1 MSYKKIDESIIDE
14 FSAFLDKSQIIQDKE
29 KKLMYAK
36 DKTEDFI
43 YLPELVLIP
52 NNTEEISK
60 ILKICTKHV
69 IPITARSTG
78 TGLSGG
84 ALPVHAGIVLSME
97 KFNKIINIDTDNFQ
111 ITVEPFVINY
121 TIQQAVKEKGLFYPP
136 DPANYKD
143 CSIGGNISENSGG
156 PKAVKYGTTKDYVL
170 SLEVVLANG
179 DIIHT
184 GRNLIKDVAGYNLT
198 QLFVGS
204 EGTLGIITK
213 ATLKLLPEVKENIL
227 MLMSF
232 TSVEDAG
239 KAVNTILNTGIIP
252 SSLEFMER
260 NALIISKEHINAEF
274 PPVNKDTQ
282 AHLIVELDGNDQSKL
297 LEEREIIKAAV
308 EAQDNPEFIIFANS
322 EEEKEQIWTL
332 RRNTGTAV
340 GDKDVY
346 KEQDIS
352 IPRANI
358 PKAVNYI
365 NNWCKKY
372 GYTAACYGHAGD
384 GNIHA
389 NILRSGVSDEIWNK
403 DLKAHLKE
411 LFDYICNTLNG
422 SVTGEHG
429 IGFVQREYLP
439 IMIDNTTLEIM
450 KSIKKLFDPNNIIN
464 PGKIF
469 LND

>member
-1 MSYKKIDESIIDE
+1 MSYKKIDDQIISV
-14 FSAFLDKSQIIQDKE
+14 FSSFLDEKQIITIESE
-29 KKLMYAK
+29 KLAYAQ
-36 DKTEDFI
+36 DKTEDFV

-52 NNTEEISK
+52 ANTEEVSR
-60 ILKICTKHV
+60 ILKICNEHL
-69 IPITARSTG
+69 IPVTVRSTG

-84 ALPVHAGIVLSME
+84 ALPVKGGIVISME
-97 KFNKIINIDTDNFQ
+97 KFNKILNIDTDNFQ
-111 ITVEPFVINY
+111 ITTEPFVINY
-121 TIQQAVKEKGLFYPP
+121 ILQQAVKEKGLFYPP

-179 DIIHT
+179 DIINT

-204 EGTLGIITK
+204 EGTLGVITK
-213 ATLKLLPEVKENIL
+213 ATLKLLPEIKENVL

-232 TSVEDAG
+232 TTVEDAG
-239 KAVNTILNTGIIP
+239 RAVNTILNTGIIP

-274 PPVNKDTQ
+274 PPVSEKTQ
-282 AHLIVELDGNDQSKL
+282 AHLIVELDGNDYEKL
-297 LEEREIIKAAV
+297 LEEREILKSAV
-308 EAQDNPEFIIFANS
+308 EKADNPEFILFANS

-358 PKAVNYI
+358 PKAVNFI
-365 NNWCKKY
+365 NNWCQKY

-389 NILRSGVSDEIWNK
+389 NILRSGVSDDIWNNK
-403 DLKAHLKE
+403 LKVHLKE

-439 IMIDNTTLEIM
+439 VMIDETTLNIM
-450 KSIKKLFDPNNIIN
+450 KSIKNLLDPNNIIN

-469 LND
+469 LD

>member
-1 MSYKKIDESIIDE
+1 MSYKKIDSHIISE
-14 FSAFLDKSQIIQDKE
+14 FLSFLDE
-29 KKLMYAK
+29 KQVIASENEKLAYAQ
-36 DKTEDFI
+36 DKTEDFV
-43 YLPELVLIP
+43 YMPELVLIP
-52 NNTEEISK
+52 DNAEDISK
-60 ILKICTKHV
+60 ILKICNKYI
-69 IPITARSTG
+69 IPVTVRSTG

-84 ALPVHAGIVLSME
+84 ALPVKGGIVISME
-97 KFNKIINIDTDNFQ
+97 KFNKILNIDTDNFQ
-111 ITVEPFVINY
+111 ITTEPFVINY
-121 TIQQAVKEKGLFYPP
+121 ILQQAVKEKGLFYPP

-213 ATLKLLPEVKENIL
+213 ATLKLLPVVKENVL

-274 PPVNKDTQ
+274 PPVSEKTQ
-282 AHLIVELDGNDQSKL
+282 AHLIVELDGNDYEKL
-297 LEEREIIKAAV
+297 LEERELLKKAV
-308 EAQDNPEFIIFANS
+308 ENADNPEFILFANS

-365 NNWCKKY
+365 NNWCQKY

-389 NILRSGVSDEIWNK
+389 NILRSGVSDDIWNNK
-403 DLKAHLKE
+403 LKLHLKE
-411 LFDYICNTLNG
+411 LFDYICNALNG

-439 IMIDNTTLEIM
+439 VMIDQTTLNIM
-450 KSIKKLFDPNNIIN
+450 KSIKNLLDPNNIIN

-469 LND
+469 LD

>member
-1 MSYKKIDESIIDE
+1 MSYKKIDSHIISE
-14 FSAFLDKSQIIQDKE
+14 FLSFLDE
-29 KKLMYAK
+29 KQVIASENEKLAYAQ
-36 DKTEDFI
+36 DKTEDFV
-43 YLPELVLIP
+43 YMPELVLIP
-52 NNTEEISK
+52 DNAEDISK
-60 ILKICTKHV
+60 ILKICNKYI
-69 IPITARSTG
+69 IPVTVRSTG

-84 ALPVHAGIVLSME
+84 ALPVKGGIVISME
-97 KFNKIINIDTDNFQ
+97 KFNKILNIDTDNFQ
-111 ITVEPFVINY
+111 ITTEPFVINY
-121 TIQQAVKEKGLFYPP
+121 ILQQAVKEKGLFYPP

-213 ATLKLLPEVKENIL
+213 ATLKLLPVVKENVL

-260 NALIISKEHINAEF
+260 NALIISKEHINAEV
-274 PPVNKDTQ
+274 PPVSEKTQ
-282 AHLIVELDGNDQSKL
+282 AHLIVELDGNDYEKL
-297 LEEREIIKAAV
+297 LEEREILKKAV
-308 EAQDNPEFIIFANS
+308 ENADNPEFILFANS

-365 NNWCKKY
+365 NNWCQKY

-389 NILRSGVSDEIWNK
+389 NILRSGVSDDIWNNK
-403 DLKAHLKE
+403 LKLHLKE
-411 LFDYICNTLNG
+411 LFDYICNALNG

-439 IMIDNTTLEIM
+439 VMIDQTTLNIM
-450 KSIKKLFDPNNIIN
+450 KSIKNLLDPNNIIN

-469 LND
+469 LD

>member
-1 MSYKKIDESIIDE
+1 MSYKKIDSHIISE
-14 FSAFLDKSQIIQDKE
+14 FLSFLDE
-29 KKLMYAK
+29 KQVIASENEKLAYAQ
-36 DKTEDFI
+36 DKTEDFV
-43 YLPELVLIP
+43 YMPELVLIP
-52 NNTEEISK
+52 ADTEEISK
-60 ILKICTKHV
+60 ILKICNKHI
-69 IPITARSTG
+69 IPVTVRSTG

-84 ALPVHAGIVLSME
+84 ALPVKGGIVISME
-97 KFNKIINIDTDNFQ
+97 KFNKILNIDTDNFQ
-111 ITVEPFVINY
+111 ITTEPFVINY
-121 TIQQAVKEKGLFYPP
+121 ILQQAVKEKGLFYPP

-213 ATLKLLPEVKENIL
+213 ATLKLLPVVKENVL

-274 PPVNKDTQ
+274 PPVSEKTQ
-282 AHLIVELDGNDQSKL
+282 AHLIVELDGNDYEKL
-297 LEEREIIKAAV
+297 LEERELLKKAV
-308 EAQDNPEFIIFANS
+308 ENADNPEFILFANS

-365 NNWCKKY
+365 NNWCQKY

-389 NILRSGVSDEIWNK
+389 NILRSGVSDDIWNNK
-403 DLKAHLKE
+403 LKLHLKE
-411 LFDYICNTLNG
+411 LFDYICNALNG

-439 IMIDNTTLEIM
+439 VMIDQTTLNIM
-450 KSIKKLFDPNNIIN
+450 KSIKNLLDPNNIIN

-469 LND
+469 LD

>member
-1 MSYKKIDESIIDE
+1 MSYKKINNHIISE
-14 FSAFLDKSQIIQDKE
+14 FLSFLDE
-29 KKLMYAK
+29 KQVIASENEKLAYAQ
-36 DKTEDFI
+36 DKTEDFV
-43 YLPELVLIP
+43 YMPELVLVP
-52 NNTEEISK
+52 ATTEDISK
-60 ILKICTKHV
+60 ILKICNSHI
-69 IPITARSTG
+69 IPITVRSTG

-84 ALPVHAGIVLSME
+84 ALPVKGGIVISME
-97 KFNKIINIDTDNFQ
+97 KFDKILNIDTDNFQ
-111 ITVEPFVINY
+111 ITTEPFVINY
-121 TIQQAVKEKGLFYPP
+121 ILQQAVKEKGLFYPP

-170 SLEVVLANG
+170 SLEIVLANG

-213 ATLKLLPEVKENIL
+213 ATLKLLPVVKENVL

-274 PPVNKDTQ
+274 PPVSEKTQ
-282 AHLIVELDGNDQSKL
+282 AHLIVELDGNDYEKL
-297 LEEREIIKAAV
+297 LEEREILKKAV
-308 EAQDNPEFIIFANS
+308 ENADNPEFILFANS

-365 NNWCKKY
+365 NNWCQKY

-389 NILRSGVSDEIWNK
+389 NILRSGVSDDIWNNK
-403 DLKAHLKE
+403 LKLHLKE

-439 IMIDNTTLEIM
+439 VMIDKTTLNIM
-450 KSIKKLFDPNNIIN
+450 KNIKNLLDPNNIIN

-469 LND
+469 LD

>member
-1 MSYKKIDESIIDE
+1 MSYKKIDSHIISE
-14 FSAFLDKSQIIQDKE
+14 FLSFLDE
-29 KKLMYAK
+29 KQVIASENEKLAYAQ
-36 DKTEDFI
+36 DKTEDFV
-43 YLPELVLIP
+43 YMPELVLIP
-52 NNTEEISK
+52 DNAEDISK
-60 ILKICTKHV
+60 ILKICNEHI
-69 IPITARSTG
+69 IPVTVRSTG

-84 ALPVHAGIVLSME
+84 ALPVKGGIVISME
-97 KFNKIINIDTDNFQ
+97 KFDKILNIDTDNFQ
-111 ITVEPFVINY
+111 ITTEPFVINY
-121 TIQQAVKEKGLFYPP
+121 ILQQAVKEKGLFYPP

-213 ATLKLLPEVKENIL
+213 ATLKLLPVVKENVL

-274 PPVNKDTQ
+274 PPVSEKTQ
-282 AHLIVELDGNDQSKL
+282 AHLIVELDGNDYEKL
-297 LEEREIIKAAV
+297 LEERELLKKAV
-308 EAQDNPEFIIFANS
+308 ENADNPEFILFANS

-365 NNWCKKY
+365 NNWCQKY

-389 NILRSGVSDEIWNK
+389 NILRSGVSDDIWNNK
-403 DLKAHLKE
+403 LKLHLKE
-411 LFDYICNTLNG
+411 LFDYICNSLNG

-439 IMIDNTTLEIM
+439 VMIDQTTLNIM
-450 KSIKKLFDPNNIIN
+450 KSIKNLLDPNNIIN

-469 LND
+469 LD

>member
-1 MSYKKIDESIIDE
+1 M
-14 FSAFLDKSQIIQDKE
+14 
-29 KKLMYAK
+29 
-36 DKTEDFI
+36 
-43 YLPELVLIP
+43 
-52 NNTEEISK
+52 
-60 ILKICTKHV
+60 
-69 IPITARSTG
+69 
-78 TGLSGG
+78 
-84 ALPVHAGIVLSME
+84 
-97 KFNKIINIDTDNFQ
+97 
-111 ITVEPFVINY
+111 
-121 TIQQAVKEKGLFYPP
+121 
-136 DPANYKD
+136 
-143 CSIGGNISENSGG
+143 
-156 PKAVKYGTTKDYVL
+156 
-170 SLEVVLANG
+170 
-179 DIIHT
+179 
-184 GRNLIKDVAGYNLT
+184 
-198 QLFVGS
+198 GS

-213 ATLKLLPEVKENIL
+213 ATLKLLPVVKENVL

-274 PPVNKDTQ
+274 PPVSEKTQ
-282 AHLIVELDGNDQSKL
+282 AHLIVELDGNDYEKL
-297 LEEREIIKAAV
+297 LEERELLKKAV
-308 EAQDNPEFIIFANS
+308 ENADNPEFILFANS

-365 NNWCKKY
+365 NNWCQKY

-389 NILRSGVSDEIWNK
+389 NILRSGVSDDIWNNK
-403 DLKAHLKE
+403 LKLHLKE
-411 LFDYICNTLNG
+411 LFDYICNALNG

-439 IMIDNTTLEIM
+439 VMIDQTTLNIM
-450 KSIKKLFDPNNIIN
+450 KSIKNLLDPNNIIN

-469 LND
+469 LD

>member
-1 MSYKKIDESIIDE
+1 MSYKKIDDYIISE
-14 FSAFLDKSQIIQDKE
+14 FLSFLDENQIITAENE
-29 KKLMYAK
+29 KLAYAQ

-43 YLPELVLIP
+43 YMPELVLIP
-52 NNTEEISK
+52 ANTEDISK
-60 ILKICTKHV
+60 ILKICNKHI
-69 IPITARSTG
+69 IPVTVRSTG

-84 ALPVHAGIVLSME
+84 ALPVKGGIVISME
-97 KFNKIINIDTDNFQ
+97 KFNKILNIDTDNFQ
-111 ITVEPFVINY
+111 ITTEPFVINY
-121 TIQQAVKEKGLFYPP
+121 ILQQAVKEKGLFYPP

-179 DIIHT
+179 DIIQT

-213 ATLKLLPEVKENIL
+213 ATLKLLPVIKENVL

-232 TSVEDAG
+232 TTVEDAG

-260 NALIISKEHINAEF
+260 NALMISKEHINAEF
-274 PPVNKDTQ
+274 PPVSEKTQ
-282 AHLIVELDGNDQSKL
+282 AHLIVELDGNDYEKL
-297 LEEREIIKAAV
+297 LEERDILKAAV
-308 EAQDNPEFIIFANS
+308 EKADNPEFILFANS

-358 PKAVNYI
+358 PKAVNFI
-365 NNWCKKY
+365 NNWCEKY

-389 NILRSGVSDEIWNK
+389 NILRSGVSDDIWNNK
-403 DLKAHLKE
+403 LKLHLKE

-439 IMIDNTTLEIM
+439 IMIDETTLNIM
-450 KSIKKLFDPNNIIN
+450 KSIKNLLDPNNIIN

-469 LND
+469 LG

>member
-1 MSYKKIDESIIDE
+1 MSYKKIDNHIISE
-14 FSAFLDKSQIIQDKE
+14 FLSFLDE
-29 KKLMYAK
+29 KQVITSENQKLAYAQ
-36 DKTEDFI
+36 DKTEDFV
-43 YLPELVLIP
+43 YMPELVLIP
-52 NNTEEISK
+52 ADTEEISK
-60 ILKICTKHV
+60 ILKICNNHI
-69 IPITARSTG
+69 IPVTVRSTG

-84 ALPVHAGIVLSME
+84 ALPVKGGIVISME
-97 KFNKIINIDTDNFQ
+97 NFNKILNIDTDNFQ
-111 ITVEPFVINY
+111 ITTEPFVINY
-121 TIQQAVKEKGLFYPP
+121 ILQQAVKEKGLFYPP

-213 ATLKLLPEVKENIL
+213 ATLKLLPLVKENVL

-260 NALIISKEHINAEF
+260 NALMISKEHINAEF
-274 PPVNKDTQ
+274 PPVSEKTQ
-282 AHLIVELDGNDQSKL
+282 AHLIVELDGNDYEKL
-297 LEEREIIKAAV
+297 LEEREILKKAV
-308 EAQDNPEFIIFANS
+308 ENADNPEFILFANS

-365 NNWCKKY
+365 NDWCQKY

-389 NILRSGVSDEIWNK
+389 NILRSGVSDDIWNNK
-403 DLKAHLKE
+403 LKVHLKE
-411 LFDYICNTLNG
+411 LFDYICNTLDG

-439 IMIDNTTLEIM
+439 VMIDKTTLNIM
-450 KSIKKLFDPNNIIN
+450 KNIKNLLDPNNIIN

-469 LND
+469 LD

>member
-1 MSYKKIDESIIDE
+1 MSYKKIDSHIISE
-14 FSAFLDKSQIIQDKE
+14 FLSFLDE
-29 KKLMYAK
+29 KQVIASENEKLAYAQ
-36 DKTEDFI
+36 DKTEDFV
-43 YLPELVLIP
+43 YMPELVLIP
-52 NNTEEISK
+52 DNAEDISK
-60 ILKICTKHV
+60 ILKICNKHI
-69 IPITARSTG
+69 IPVTVRSTG

-84 ALPVHAGIVLSME
+84 ALPVKGGIVISME
-97 KFNKIINIDTDNFQ
+97 KFNKILNIDTDNFQ
-111 ITVEPFVINY
+111 ITTEPFVINY
-121 TIQQAVKEKGLFYPP
+121 ILQQAVKEKGLFYPP

-213 ATLKLLPEVKENIL
+213 ATLKLLPVVKENVL

-274 PPVNKDTQ
+274 PPVSEKTQ
-282 AHLIVELDGNDQSKL
+282 AHLIVELDGNDYEKL
-297 LEEREIIKAAV
+297 LEERELLKKAV
-308 EAQDNPEFIIFANS
+308 ENADNPEFILFANS

-365 NNWCKKY
+365 NNWCQKY

-389 NILRSGVSDEIWNK
+389 NILRSGVSDDIWNNK
-403 DLKAHLKE
+403 LKPHLKE
-411 LFDYICNTLNG
+411 LFDYICNALNG

-439 IMIDNTTLEIM
+439 VMIDQTTLNIM
-450 KSIKKLFDPNNIIN
+450 KSIKNLLDPNNIIN

-469 LND
+469 LD

>member
-1 MSYKKIDESIIDE
+1 MSYKKIDSHIISE
-14 FSAFLDKSQIIQDKE
+14 FLSFLDE
-29 KKLMYAK
+29 KQVIASENEKLAYAQ
-36 DKTEDFI
+36 DKTEDFV
-43 YLPELVLIP
+43 YMPELVLIP
-52 NNTEEISK
+52 DNAEDISK
-60 ILKICTKHV
+60 ILKICNEHI
-69 IPITARSTG
+69 IPVTVRSTG

-84 ALPVHAGIVLSME
+84 ALPVKGGIVISME
-97 KFNKIINIDTDNFQ
+97 KFDKILNIDTDNFQ
-111 ITVEPFVINY
+111 ITTEPFVINY
-121 TIQQAVKEKGLFYPP
+121 ILQQAVKEKGLFYPP

-213 ATLKLLPEVKENIL
+213 ATLKLLPVVKENVL

-274 PPVNKDTQ
+274 PPVSEKTQ
-282 AHLIVELDGNDQSKL
+282 AHLIVELDGNDYEKL
-297 LEEREIIKAAV
+297 LEEREILKKAV
-308 EAQDNPEFIIFANS
+308 ENADNPEFILFANS

-365 NNWCKKY
+365 NNWCQKY

-389 NILRSGVSDEIWNK
+389 NILRSGVSDDIWNNK
-403 DLKAHLKE
+403 LKPHLKE
-411 LFDYICNTLNG
+411 LFDYICNALNG

-439 IMIDNTTLEIM
+439 VMIDQTTLNIM
-450 KSIKKLFDPNNIIN
+450 KSIKNLLDPNNIIN

-469 LND
+469 LD

>member
-1 MSYKKIDESIIDE
+1 MSYKKIDSHIISE
-14 FSAFLDKSQIIQDKE
+14 FLSFLDE
-29 KKLMYAK
+29 KQVIASENEKLAYAQ
-36 DKTEDFI
+36 DKTEDFV
-43 YLPELVLIP
+43 YMPELVLIP
-52 NNTEEISK
+52 DNAEDISK
-60 ILKICTKHV
+60 ILKICNKHI
-69 IPITARSTG
+69 IPVTVRSTG

-84 ALPVHAGIVLSME
+84 ALPVKGGIVISME
-97 KFNKIINIDTDNFQ
+97 KFNKILNIDTDNFQ
-111 ITVEPFVINY
+111 ITTEPFVINY
-121 TIQQAVKEKGLFYPP
+121 ILQQAVKEKGLFYPP

-213 ATLKLLPEVKENIL
+213 ATLKLLPVVKENVL

-274 PPVNKDTQ
+274 PPVSEKTQ
-282 AHLIVELDGNDQSKL
+282 AHLIVELDGNDYEKL
-297 LEEREIIKAAV
+297 LEERELLKKAV
-308 EAQDNPEFIIFANS
+308 ENADNPEFILFANS

-365 NNWCKKY
+365 NNWCQKY

-389 NILRSGVSDEIWNK
+389 NILRSGVSDDIWNNK
-403 DLKAHLKE
+403 LKLHLKE
-411 LFDYICNTLNG
+411 LFDYICNALNG

-439 IMIDNTTLEIM
+439 VMIDQTTLNIM
-450 KSIKKLFDPNNIIN
+450 KSIKNLLDPNNIIN

-469 LND
+469 LD

>member
-1 MSYKKIDESIIDE
+1 MSYKKIDSHIISE
-14 FSAFLDKSQIIQDKE
+14 FLSFLDE
-29 KKLMYAK
+29 KQVIASENEKLAYAQ
-36 DKTEDFI
+36 DKTEDFV
-43 YLPELVLIP
+43 YMPELVLIP
-52 NNTEEISK
+52 DNAEDISK
-60 ILKICTKHV
+60 ILKICNEHI
-69 IPITARSTG
+69 IPVTVRSTG

-84 ALPVHAGIVLSME
+84 ALPVKGGIVISME
-97 KFNKIINIDTDNFQ
+97 KFNKILNIDTDNFQ
-111 ITVEPFVINY
+111 ITTEPFVINY
-121 TIQQAVKEKGLFYPP
+121 ILQQAVKEKGLFYPP

-213 ATLKLLPEVKENIL
+213 ATLKLLPVVKENVL

-274 PPVNKDTQ
+274 PPVSEKTQ
-282 AHLIVELDGNDQSKL
+282 AHLIVELDGNDYEKL
-297 LEEREIIKAAV
+297 LEEREILKKAV
-308 EAQDNPEFIIFANS
+308 ENADNPEFILFANS

-365 NNWCKKY
+365 NNWCQKY

-389 NILRSGVSDEIWNK
+389 NILRSGVSDDIWNNK
-403 DLKAHLKE
+403 LKPHLKE
-411 LFDYICNTLNG
+411 LFDYICNALNG

-439 IMIDNTTLEIM
+439 VMIDQTTLNIM
-450 KSIKKLFDPNNIIN
+450 KSIKNLLDPNNIIN

-469 LND
+469 LD

>member
-1 MSYKKIDESIIDE
+1 MSYKKIDNHIISE
-14 FSAFLDKSQIIQDKE
+14 FLSFLDE
-29 KKLMYAK
+29 KQVITSENQKLAYAQ
-36 DKTEDFI
+36 DKTEDFV
-43 YLPELVLIP
+43 YMPELVLIP
-52 NNTEEISK
+52 ADTEEISK
-60 ILKICTKHV
+60 ILKICNSHI
-69 IPITARSTG
+69 IPVTVRSTG

-84 ALPVHAGIVLSME
+84 ALPVKGGIVISME
-97 KFNKIINIDTDNFQ
+97 NFNKILNIDTDNFQ
-111 ITVEPFVINY
+111 ITTEPFVINY
-121 TIQQAVKEKGLFYPP
+121 ILQQAVKEMGLFYPP

-213 ATLKLLPEVKENIL
+213 ATLKLLPLVKENVL

-260 NALIISKEHINAEF
+260 NALMISKEHINAEF
-274 PPVNKDTQ
+274 PPVSEKTQ
-282 AHLIVELDGNDQSKL
+282 AHLIVELDGNDYEKL
-297 LEEREIIKAAV
+297 LEEREILKKAV
-308 EAQDNPEFIIFANS
+308 ENADNPEFILFANS

-365 NNWCKKY
+365 NNWCQKY

-389 NILRSGVSDEIWNK
+389 NILRSGVSDDIWNNK
-403 DLKAHLKE
+403 LKVHLKE
-411 LFDYICNTLNG
+411 LFDYICNTLDG

-439 IMIDNTTLEIM
+439 VMIDKTTLNIM
-450 KSIKKLFDPNNIIN
+450 KSIKNLLDPNNIIN

-469 LND
+469 LD

>member
-1 MSYKKIDESIIDE
+1 MSYKKIDNHIISE
-14 FSAFLDKSQIIQDKE
+14 FLSFLDE
-29 KKLMYAK
+29 KQVIASENEKLAYAQ
-36 DKTEDFI
+36 DKTEDFV
-43 YLPELVLIP
+43 YMPELVLIP
-52 NNTEEISK
+52 ADTEEISK
-60 ILKICTKHV
+60 ILKICNNHI
-69 IPITARSTG
+69 IPVTVRSTG

-84 ALPVHAGIVLSME
+84 ALPVKGGIVISME
-97 KFNKIINIDTDNFQ
+97 NFNKILNIDTDNFQ
-111 ITVEPFVINY
+111 ITTEPFVINY
-121 TIQQAVKEKGLFYPP
+121 ILQQAVKEKGLFYPP

-213 ATLKLLPEVKENIL
+213 ATLKLLPLVKENVL

-260 NALIISKEHINAEF
+260 NALMISKEHINAEF
-274 PPVNKDTQ
+274 PPVSEKTQ
-282 AHLIVELDGNDQSKL
+282 AHLIVELDGNDYEKL
-297 LEEREIIKAAV
+297 LEEREILKKAV
-308 EAQDNPEFIIFANS
+308 ENANNPEFILFANS

-365 NNWCKKY
+365 NNWCQKY

-389 NILRSGVSDEIWNK
+389 NILRSGVSDDIWNNK
-403 DLKAHLKE
+403 LKVHLKE
-411 LFDYICNTLNG
+411 LFDYICNTLDG

-439 IMIDNTTLEIM
+439 VMIDKTTLNIM
-450 KSIKKLFDPNNIIN
+450 KSIKNLLDPNNIIN

-469 LND
+469 LD

>member
-1 MSYKKIDESIIDE
+1 MSYKKIDNHIISE
-14 FSAFLDKSQIIQDKE
+14 FLSFLDE
-29 KKLMYAK
+29 KQVITSENQKLAYAQ
-36 DKTEDFI
+36 DKTEDFV
-43 YLPELVLIP
+43 YMPELVLIP
-52 NNTEEISK
+52 ADTEEISK
-60 ILKICTKHV
+60 ILKICNNHI
-69 IPITARSTG
+69 IPVTVRSTG

-84 ALPVHAGIVLSME
+84 ALPVKGGIVISME
-97 KFNKIINIDTDNFQ
+97 KFNKILNIDTDNFQ
-111 ITVEPFVINY
+111 ITTEPFVINY
-121 TIQQAVKEKGLFYPP
+121 ILQQAVKEKGLFYPP

-213 ATLKLLPEVKENIL
+213 ATLKLLPVVKENVL

-274 PPVNKDTQ
+274 PPVSEKTQ
-282 AHLIVELDGNDQSKL
+282 AHLIVELDGNDYEKL
-297 LEEREIIKAAV
+297 LEERELLKKAV
-308 EAQDNPEFIIFANS
+308 ENADNPEFILFANS

-365 NNWCKKY
+365 NNWCQKY

-389 NILRSGVSDEIWNK
+389 NILRSGVSDDIWNNK
-403 DLKAHLKE
+403 LKLHLKE
-411 LFDYICNTLNG
+411 LFDYICNALNG

-439 IMIDNTTLEIM
+439 VMIDQTTLNIM
-450 KSIKKLFDPNNIIN
+450 KSIKNLLDPNNIIN

-469 LND
+469 LD

>member
-1 MSYKKIDESIIDE
+1 MSYKKIDSHIISE
-14 FSAFLDKSQIIQDKE
+14 FLSFLDE
-29 KKLMYAK
+29 KQVIASENEKLAYAQ
-36 DKTEDFI
+36 DKTEDFV
-43 YLPELVLIP
+43 YMPELVLIP
-52 NNTEEISK
+52 DNAEDISK
-60 ILKICTKHV
+60 ILKICNKHI
-69 IPITARSTG
+69 IPVTVRSTG

-84 ALPVHAGIVLSME
+84 ALPVKGGIVISME
-97 KFNKIINIDTDNFQ
+97 KFNKILNIDTDNFQ
-111 ITVEPFVINY
+111 ITTEPFVINY
-121 TIQQAVKEKGLFYPP
+121 ILQQAVKEKGLFYPP

-213 ATLKLLPEVKENIL
+213 ATLKLLPVVKENVL

-274 PPVNKDTQ
+274 PPVSEKTQ
-282 AHLIVELDGNDQSKL
+282 AHLIVELDGNDYEKL
-297 LEEREIIKAAV
+297 LEEREILKKAV
-308 EAQDNPEFIIFANS
+308 ENADNPEFILFANS

-365 NNWCKKY
+365 NNWCQKY

-389 NILRSGVSDEIWNK
+389 NILRSGVSDDIWNNK
-403 DLKAHLKE
+403 LKLHLKE
-411 LFDYICNTLNG
+411 LFDYICNALNG

-439 IMIDNTTLEIM
+439 VMIDQTTLNIM
-450 KSIKKLFDPNNIIN
+450 KSIKNLLDPNNIIN

-469 LND
+469 LD

>member
-1 MSYKKIDESIIDE
+1 MSYKKIDNHIISE
-14 FSAFLDKSQIIQDKE
+14 FLSFLDE
-29 KKLMYAK
+29 KQVITSENEKLTYAQ
-36 DKTEDFI
+36 DKTEDFV
-43 YLPELVLIP
+43 YMPELVLVP
-52 NNTEEISK
+52 GNTEDISK
-60 ILKICTKHV
+60 ILKICNKHI
-69 IPITARSTG
+69 IPVTARSTG

-84 ALPVHAGIVLSME
+84 ALPVKGGIVISME
-97 KFNKIINIDTDNFQ
+97 KFDKILNIDTDNFQ
-111 ITVEPFVINY
+111 ITTEPFVINY
-121 TIQQAVKEKGLFYPP
+121 ILQQAVKEKGLFYPP

-213 ATLKLLPEVKENIL
+213 ATLKLLPVIKENVL

-274 PPVNKDTQ
+274 PPVNEKTQ
-282 AHLIVELDGNDQSKL
+282 AHLIVELDGNDYEKL
-297 LEEREIIKAAV
+297 LEEREILKKAV
-308 EAQDNPEFIIFANS
+308 ENTDNPEFILFANS

-365 NNWCKKY
+365 NNWCQKY

-389 NILRSGVSDEIWNK
+389 NILRSGVSDDIWNNK
-403 DLKAHLKE
+403 LKLHLKE

-439 IMIDNTTLEIM
+439 VMIDKTTLNIM
-450 KSIKKLFDPNNIIN
+450 KNIKNLLDPNNIIN

-469 LND
+469 LD

>member
-1 MSYKKIDESIIDE
+1 MSYKKIDSHIISE
-14 FSAFLDKSQIIQDKE
+14 FLSFLDE
-29 KKLMYAK
+29 KQVIASENEKLAYAQ
-36 DKTEDFI
+36 DKTEDFV
-43 YLPELVLIP
+43 YMPELVLIP
-52 NNTEEISK
+52 DNAEDISK
-60 ILKICTKHV
+60 ILKICNKYI
-69 IPITARSTG
+69 IPVTVRSTG

-84 ALPVHAGIVLSME
+84 ALPVKGGIVISME
-97 KFNKIINIDTDNFQ
+97 KFNKILNIDTDNFQ
-111 ITVEPFVINY
+111 ITTEPFVINY
-121 TIQQAVKEKGLFYPP
+121 ILQQAVKEKGLFYPP

-213 ATLKLLPEVKENIL
+213 ATLKLLPVVKENVL

-274 PPVNKDTQ
+274 PPVSEKTQ
-282 AHLIVELDGNDQSKL
+282 AHLIVELDGNDYEKL
-297 LEEREIIKAAV
+297 LEERELLKKAV
-308 EAQDNPEFIIFANS
+308 ENADNPEFILFANS

-365 NNWCKKY
+365 NNWCQKY

-389 NILRSGVSDEIWNK
+389 NILRSGVSDDIWNNK
-403 DLKAHLKE
+403 LKPHLKE
-411 LFDYICNTLNG
+411 LFDYICNALNG

-439 IMIDNTTLEIM
+439 VMIDQTTLNIM
-450 KSIKKLFDPNNIIN
+450 KSIKNLLDPNNIIN

-469 LND
+469 LD

>member
-1 MSYKKIDESIIDE
+1 MSYKKIDDQIISV
-14 FSAFLDKSQIIQDKE
+14 FSSFLDEKQIITIESE
-29 KKLMYAK
+29 KLAYAQ
-36 DKTEDFI
+36 DKTEDFV
-43 YLPELVLIP
+43 YMPELVLIP
-52 NNTEEISK
+52 TNTEEVSR
-60 ILKICTKHV
+60 ILKICNEHL
-69 IPITARSTG
+69 IPVTVRSTG

-84 ALPVHAGIVLSME
+84 ALPVKGGIVISME
-97 KFNKIINIDTDNFQ
+97 KFNKILNIDTDNFQ
-111 ITVEPFVINY
+111 ITTEPFVINY
-121 TIQQAVKEKGLFYPP
+121 ILQQAVKEKGLFYPP

-179 DIIHT
+179 DIINT

-204 EGTLGIITK
+204 EGTLGVITK
-213 ATLKLLPEVKENIL
+213 ATLKLLPEIKENVL

-232 TSVEDAG
+232 TTVEDAG
-239 KAVNTILNTGIIP
+239 RAVNTILNTGIIP

-274 PPVNKDTQ
+274 PPVSEKTQ
-282 AHLIVELDGNDQSKL
+282 AHLIVELDGNDYEKL
-297 LEEREIIKAAV
+297 LEEREILKAAV
-308 EAQDNPEFIIFANS
+308 EKADNPEFILFANS

-358 PKAVNYI
+358 PKAVNFI
-365 NNWCKKY
+365 NNWCQKY

-389 NILRSGVSDEIWNK
+389 NILRSGVSDDIWNNK
-403 DLKAHLKE
+403 LKVHLKE

-439 IMIDNTTLEIM
+439 VMIDETTLNIM
-450 KSIKKLFDPNNIIN
+450 KSIKNLLDPNNIIN

-469 LND
+469 LD

>member
-1 MSYKKIDESIIDE
+1 MSYKKIDDQIISV
-14 FSAFLDKSQIIQDKE
+14 FSSFLDEKQIITIESE
-29 KKLMYAK
+29 KLAYAQ
-36 DKTEDFI
+36 DKTEDFV

-52 NNTEEISK
+52 ANTEEVSR
-60 ILKICTKHV
+60 ILKICNEHL
-69 IPITARSTG
+69 IPVTVRSTG

-84 ALPVHAGIVLSME
+84 ALPVKGGIVISME
-97 KFNKIINIDTDNFQ
+97 KFNKILNIDTDNFQ
-111 ITVEPFVINY
+111 ITTEPFVINY
-121 TIQQAVKEKGLFYPP
+121 ILQQAVKEKGLFYPP

-170 SLEVVLANG
+170 SLKVVLANG
-179 DIIHT
+179 DIINT

-204 EGTLGIITK
+204 EGTLGVITK
-213 ATLKLLPEVKENIL
+213 ATLKLLPEIKENVL

-232 TSVEDAG
+232 TTVEDAG
-239 KAVNTILNTGIIP
+239 RAVNTILNTGIIP

-274 PPVNKDTQ
+274 PPVSEKTQ
-282 AHLIVELDGNDQSKL
+282 AHLIVELDGNDYEKL
-297 LEEREIIKAAV
+297 LEEREILKSAV
-308 EAQDNPEFIIFANS
+308 EKADNPEFILFANS

-358 PKAVNYI
+358 PKAVNFI
-365 NNWCKKY
+365 NNWCQKY

-389 NILRSGVSDEIWNK
+389 NILRSGVSDDIWNNK
-403 DLKAHLKE
+403 LKVHLKE

-439 IMIDNTTLEIM
+439 VMIDETTLNIM
-450 KSIKKLFDPNNIIN
+450 KSIKNLLDPNNIIN

-469 LND
+469 LD

>member
-1 MSYKKIDESIIDE
+1 MSYKKIDSHIISE
-14 FSAFLDKSQIIQDKE
+14 FLSFLDE
-29 KKLMYAK
+29 KQVIASENEKLAYAQ
-36 DKTEDFI
+36 DKTEDFV
-43 YLPELVLIP
+43 YMPELVLIP
-52 NNTEEISK
+52 DNAEDISK
-60 ILKICTKHV
+60 ILKICNEHI
-69 IPITARSTG
+69 IPVTVRSTG
-78 TGLSGG
+78 TGLSG
-84 ALPVHAGIVLSME
+84 ALPVKGGIVISME
-97 KFNKIINIDTDNFQ
+97 KFNKILNIDTDNFQ
-111 ITVEPFVINY
+111 ITTEPFVINY
-121 TIQQAVKEKGLFYPP
+121 ILQQAVKEKGLFYPP

-213 ATLKLLPEVKENIL
+213 ATLKLLPVVKENVL

-274 PPVNKDTQ
+274 PPVSEKTQ
-282 AHLIVELDGNDQSKL
+282 AHLIVELDGNDYEKL
-297 LEEREIIKAAV
+297 LEEREILKKAV
-308 EAQDNPEFIIFANS
+308 ENADNPEFILFANS

-365 NNWCKKY
+365 NNWCQKY

-389 NILRSGVSDEIWNK
+389 NILRSGVSDDIWNNK
-403 DLKAHLKE
+403 LKLHLKE
-411 LFDYICNTLNG
+411 LYDYICNSLNG

-429 IGFVQREYLP
+429 IGFVQKEYLP
-439 IMIDNTTLEIM
+439 VMIDQTTLNIM
-450 KSIKKLFDPNNIIN
+450 KSIKNLLDPNNIIN

-469 LND
+469 LD

>member
-1 MSYKKIDESIIDE
+1 M
-14 FSAFLDKSQIIQDKE
+14 
-29 KKLMYAK
+29 
-36 DKTEDFI
+36 
-43 YLPELVLIP
+43 PELVLIP
-52 NNTEEISK
+52 GNAEDISK
-60 ILKICTKHV
+60 ILKICNEHI
-69 IPITARSTG
+69 IPVTVRSTG

-84 ALPVHAGIVLSME
+84 ALPVKGGIVISME
-97 KFNKIINIDTDNFQ
+97 KFNKILNIDTDNFQ
-111 ITVEPFVINY
+111 ITTEPFVINY
-121 TIQQAVKEKGLFYPP
+121 ILQQAVKEKGLFYPP

-213 ATLKLLPEVKENIL
+213 ATLKLLPVVKENVL

-274 PPVNKDTQ
+274 PPVSEKTQ
-282 AHLIVELDGNDQSKL
+282 AHLIVELDDNDYEKL
-297 LEEREIIKAAV
+297 LEERELLKKAV
-308 EAQDNPEFIIFANS
+308 ENADNPEFILFANS

-365 NNWCKKY
+365 NNWCQKY

-389 NILRSGVSDEIWNK
+389 NILRSGVSDDIWNNK
-403 DLKAHLKE
+403 LKLHLKE
-411 LFDYICNTLNG
+411 LFDYICNALNG

-439 IMIDNTTLEIM
+439 VMIDQTTLNIM
-450 KSIKKLFDPNNIIN
+450 KSIKNLLDPNNIIN

-469 LND
+469 LD

>member
-1 MSYKKIDESIIDE
+1 MSYKKIDSHIISE
-14 FSAFLDKSQIIQDKE
+14 FLSFLDE
-29 KKLMYAK
+29 KQVIASENEKLAYAQ
-36 DKTEDFI
+36 DKTEDFV
-43 YLPELVLIP
+43 YMPELVLIP
-52 NNTEEISK
+52 DNAEDISK
-60 ILKICTKHV
+60 ILKICNKHI
-69 IPITARSTG
+69 IPVTVRSTG

-84 ALPVHAGIVLSME
+84 ALPVKGGIVISME
-97 KFNKIINIDTDNFQ
+97 KFDKILNIDTDNFQ
-111 ITVEPFVINY
+111 ITTEPFVINY
-121 TIQQAVKEKGLFYPP
+121 ILQQAVKEKGLFYPP

-213 ATLKLLPEVKENIL
+213 ATLKLLPVVKENVL

-274 PPVNKDTQ
+274 PPVSEKTQ
-282 AHLIVELDGNDQSKL
+282 AHLIVELDGNDYEKL
-297 LEEREIIKAAV
+297 LEERELLKKAV
-308 EAQDNPEFIIFANS
+308 ENADNPEFILFANS

-365 NNWCKKY
+365 NNWCQKY

-389 NILRSGVSDEIWNK
+389 NILRSGVSDDIWNNK
-403 DLKAHLKE
+403 LKLHLKE
-411 LFDYICNTLNG
+411 LFDYICNALNG

-439 IMIDNTTLEIM
+439 VMIDQTTLNIM
-450 KSIKKLFDPNNIIN
+450 KSIKNLLDPNNIIN

-469 LND
+469 LD

>member
-1 MSYKKIDESIIDE
+1 MSYKKIDNHIISE
-14 FSAFLDKSQIIQDKE
+14 FLSFLDE
-29 KKLMYAK
+29 KQVITSENQKLAYAQ
-36 DKTEDFI
+36 DKTEDFV
-43 YLPELVLIP
+43 YMPELVLIP
-52 NNTEEISK
+52 ADTEEISK
-60 ILKICTKHV
+60 ILKICNNHI
-69 IPITARSTG
+69 IPVTVRSTG

-84 ALPVHAGIVLSME
+84 ALPVKGGIVISME
-97 KFNKIINIDTDNFQ
+97 NFNKILNIDTDNFQ
-111 ITVEPFVINY
+111 ITTEPFVINY
-121 TIQQAVKEKGLFYPP
+121 ILQQAVKEKGLFYPP

-213 ATLKLLPEVKENIL
+213 ATLKLLPLVKENVL

-260 NALIISKEHINAEF
+260 NALMISKEHINAEF
-274 PPVNKDTQ
+274 PPVSEKTQ
-282 AHLIVELDGNDQSKL
+282 AHLIVELDGNDYEKL
-297 LEEREIIKAAV
+297 LEEREILKKAV
-308 EAQDNPEFIIFANS
+308 ENADNPEFILFANS

-365 NNWCKKY
+365 NDWCQKY

-389 NILRSGVSDEIWNK
+389 NILRSGVSDDIWNNK
-403 DLKAHLKE
+403 LKVHLKE
-411 LFDYICNTLNG
+411 LFNYICNTLNG

-439 IMIDNTTLEIM
+439 VMIDKTTLSIM
-450 KSIKKLFDPNNIIN
+450 KSIKNLLDPNNIIN

-469 LND
+469 LD

>member
-1 MSYKKIDESIIDE
+1 MSYKKINNHIISE
-14 FSAFLDKSQIIQDKE
+14 FLSFLDE
-29 KKLMYAK
+29 KQVIASENEKLAYAQ
-36 DKTEDFI
+36 DKTEDFV
-43 YLPELVLIP
+43 YMPELVLVP
-52 NNTEEISK
+52 ATTEDISK
-60 ILKICTKHV
+60 ILKICNSHI
-69 IPITARSTG
+69 IPITVRSTG

-84 ALPVHAGIVLSME
+84 ALPVKGGIVISME
-97 KFNKIINIDTDNFQ
+97 KFDKILNIDTDNFQ
-111 ITVEPFVINY
+111 ITTEPFVINY
-121 TIQQAVKEKGLFYPP
+121 ILQQAVKEKGLFYPP

-170 SLEVVLANG
+170 SLEIVLANG

-213 ATLKLLPEVKENIL
+213 ATLKLLPVVKENVL

-274 PPVNKDTQ
+274 PPVSEKTQ
-282 AHLIVELDGNDQSKL
+282 AHLIVELDGNDYEKL
-297 LEEREIIKAAV
+297 LEEREILKKAV
-308 EAQDNPEFIIFANS
+308 ENADNPEFILFANS

-365 NNWCKKY
+365 NNWCQKY

-389 NILRSGVSDEIWNK
+389 NILRSGVSDDIWNNK
-403 DLKAHLKE
+403 LKLHLKE

-439 IMIDNTTLEIM
+439 VMIDKTTLNVM
-450 KSIKKLFDPNNIIN
+450 KNIKNLLDPNNIIN

-469 LND
+469 LD

>member
-1 MSYKKIDESIIDE
+1 MSYKKIDSHIISE
-14 FSAFLDKSQIIQDKE
+14 FLSFLDE
-29 KKLMYAK
+29 KQVIASENEKLAYAQ
-36 DKTEDFI
+36 DKTEDFV
-43 YLPELVLIP
+43 YMPELVLIP
-52 NNTEEISK
+52 DNAEDISK
-60 ILKICTKHV
+60 ILKICNEHI
-69 IPITARSTG
+69 IPVTARSTG

-84 ALPVHAGIVLSME
+84 ALPVKGGIVISME
-97 KFNKIINIDTDNFQ
+97 KFDKILNIDTDNFQ
-111 ITVEPFVINY
+111 ITTEPFVINY
-121 TIQQAVKEKGLFYPP
+121 ILQQAVKEKGLFYPP

-213 ATLKLLPEVKENIL
+213 ATLKLLPVVKENVL

-274 PPVNKDTQ
+274 PPVSEKTQ
-282 AHLIVELDGNDQSKL
+282 AHLIVELDGNDYEKL
-297 LEEREIIKAAV
+297 LEEREILKKAV
-308 EAQDNPEFIIFANS
+308 ENADNPEFILFANS

-365 NNWCKKY
+365 NNWCQKY

-389 NILRSGVSDEIWNK
+389 NILRSGVSDDIWNNK
-403 DLKAHLKE
+403 LKLHLKE

-439 IMIDNTTLEIM
+439 VMIDQTTLNIM
-450 KSIKKLFDPNNIIN
+450 KSIKNLLDPNNIIN

-469 LND
+469 LD

>member
-1 MSYKKIDESIIDE
+1 MSYKKIDNHIISE
-14 FSAFLDKSQIIQDKE
+14 FLSFLDE
-29 KKLMYAK
+29 KQVITSENQKLAYAQ
-36 DKTEDFI
+36 DKTEDFV
-43 YLPELVLIP
+43 YMPELVLIP
-52 NNTEEISK
+52 ADTEEISK
-60 ILKICTKHV
+60 ILKICNSHI
-69 IPITARSTG
+69 IPVTVRSTG

-84 ALPVHAGIVLSME
+84 ALPVKGGIVISME
-97 KFNKIINIDTDNFQ
+97 KFNKILNIDTDNFQ
-111 ITVEPFVINY
+111 ITTEPFVINY
-121 TIQQAVKEKGLFYPP
+121 ILQQAVKEKGLFYPP

-213 ATLKLLPEVKENIL
+213 ATLKLLPLVKENVL

-260 NALIISKEHINAEF
+260 NALMISKEHINAEF
-274 PPVNKDTQ
+274 PPVSEKTQ
-282 AHLIVELDGNDQSKL
+282 AHLIVELDGNDYEKL
-297 LEEREIIKAAV
+297 LEEREILKKAV
-308 EAQDNPEFIIFANS
+308 ENANNPEFILFANS

-365 NNWCKKY
+365 NNWCQKY

-389 NILRSGVSDEIWNK
+389 NILRSGVSDDIWNNK
-403 DLKAHLKE
+403 LKVHLKE
-411 LFDYICNTLNG
+411 LFDYICNTLDG

-439 IMIDNTTLEIM
+439 VMIDKTTLNIM
-450 KSIKKLFDPNNIIN
+450 KSIKNLLDPNNIIN

-469 LND
+469 LD

>member
-1 MSYKKIDESIIDE
+1 MSYKKIDNHIISE
-14 FSAFLDKSQIIQDKE
+14 FLSFLDE
-29 KKLMYAK
+29 KQVITSENQKLAYAQ
-36 DKTEDFI
+36 DKTEDFV
-43 YLPELVLIP
+43 YMPELVLIP
-52 NNTEEISK
+52 ADTEEISK
-60 ILKICTKHV
+60 ILKICNNHI
-69 IPITARSTG
+69 IPVTVRSTG

-84 ALPVHAGIVLSME
+84 ALPVKGGIVISME
-97 KFNKIINIDTDNFQ
+97 NFNKILNIDTDNFQ
-111 ITVEPFVINY
+111 ITTEPFVINY
-121 TIQQAVKEKGLFYPP
+121 ILQQAVKEKGLFYPP

-213 ATLKLLPEVKENIL
+213 ATLKLLPLVKENVL

-260 NALIISKEHINAEF
+260 NALMISKEHINAEF
-274 PPVNKDTQ
+274 PPVSEKTQ
-282 AHLIVELDGNDQSKL
+282 AHLIVELDGNDYEKL
-297 LEEREIIKAAV
+297 LEEREILKKAV
-308 EAQDNPEFIIFANS
+308 ENANNPEFILFANS

-365 NNWCKKY
+365 NNWCQKY

-389 NILRSGVSDEIWNK
+389 NILRSGVSDDIWNNK
-403 DLKAHLKE
+403 LKVHLKE
-411 LFDYICNTLNG
+411 LFDYICNTLDG

-439 IMIDNTTLEIM
+439 VMIDKTTLNIM
-450 KSIKKLFDPNNIIN
+450 KSIKNLLDPNNIIN

-469 LND
+469 LD

>member
-1 MSYKKIDESIIDE
+1 MSYKKIDSHIISE
-14 FSAFLDKSQIIQDKE
+14 FLSFLDE
-29 KKLMYAK
+29 KQVIASENEKLAYAQ
-36 DKTEDFI
+36 DKTEDFV
-43 YLPELVLIP
+43 YMPELVLVP
-52 NNTEEISK
+52 GNTEDISK
-60 ILKICTKHV
+60 ILKICNKHI
-69 IPITARSTG
+69 IPVTVRSTG

-84 ALPVHAGIVLSME
+84 ALPVKGGIVISME
-97 KFNKIINIDTDNFQ
+97 KFNKILNIDTDNFQ
-111 ITVEPFVINY
+111 ITTEPFVINY
-121 TIQQAVKEKGLFYPP
+121 ILQQAVKEKGLFYPP

-213 ATLKLLPEVKENIL
+213 ATLKLLPVVKENVL

-274 PPVNKDTQ
+274 PPVSEKTQ
-282 AHLIVELDGNDQSKL
+282 AHLIVELDGNDYEKL
-297 LEEREIIKAAV
+297 LEERELLKKAV
-308 EAQDNPEFIIFANS
+308 ENADNPEFILFANS

-365 NNWCKKY
+365 NNWCQKY
-372 GYTAACYGHAGD
+372 DYTAACYEHAGD
-384 GNIHA
+384 GDIHA
-389 NILRSGVSDEIWNK
+389 NILRSGVSDDIWNNK
-403 DLKAHLKE
+403 LKLHLKE
-411 LFDYICNTLNG
+411 LFDYICNALNG

-439 IMIDNTTLEIM
+439 VMIDQTTLNIM
-450 KSIKKLFDPNNIIN
+450 KSIKNLLDPNNIIN

-469 LND
+469 LD

>member
-1 MSYKKIDESIIDE
+1 
-14 FSAFLDKSQIIQDKE
+14 
-29 KKLMYAK
+29 
-36 DKTEDFI
+36 
-43 YLPELVLIP
+43 
-52 NNTEEISK
+52 
-60 ILKICTKHV
+60 
-69 IPITARSTG
+69 RSTG

-84 ALPVHAGIVLSME
+84 ALPVKGGIVISME
-97 KFNKIINIDTDNFQ
+97 KFGKILNIDTDNFQ
-111 ITVEPFVINY
+111 ITTEPFVINY
-121 TIQQAVKEKGLFYPP
+121 VLQQAVKEKGLFYPP

-170 SLEVVLANG
+170 SLEVVLASG

-213 ATLKLLPEVKENIL
+213 ATLKLLPVVKENVL

-260 NALIISKEHINAEF
+260 NALIISKDHINAEF
-274 PPVNKDTQ
+274 PPVNEKTQ
-282 AHLIVELDGNDQSKL
+282 AHLIVELDGNDYKKL
-297 LEEREIIKAAV
+297 LEEREILKKAV
-308 EAQDNPEFIIFANS
+308 ENADNPEFILFANS

-365 NNWCKKY
+365 NNWCLKY

-389 NILRSGVSDEIWNK
+389 NILRSGVSDDIWNNK
-403 DLKAHLKE
+403 LKLHLKE

-439 IMIDNTTLEIM
+439 VMIDKTTLNIM
-450 KSIKKLFDPNNIIN
+450 KNIKTLLDPNNIIN

-469 LND
+469 LD